1 MSVKPETV
9 KITFSEGE
17 ISRMLNYADKKYSS
31 GHWGGGSFYTP
42 EEQGLVDLFGKQN
55 KAVELT
61 LFNIKIICN
70 WIREFTKQG
79 YMLSAEDISVLQ
91 KFYKKIKSL
100 YDKRKLKYQ
109 KVSEEYD
116 KEKKGIL
123 DTLKG
128 FKTGKAIPAKVISI
142 LKKKAELFD
151 QEYAENKNA
160 DTEFLTAEITRY
172 FLLENNLFTA
182 RLNMI
187 SDVLEL
193 LEVMLPAAYRE

>member
-1 MSVKPETV
+1 MSIKQETV
-9 KITFSEGE
+9 KINFNPGE
-17 ISRMLNYADKKYSS
+17 ISRILNYADKKYSS

-42 EEQGLVDLFGKQN
+42 EEQGLVDLFGKSSGTI
-55 KAVELT
+55 ELS

-79 YMLSAEDISVLQ
+79 YMLTAEDISVMQ

-100 YDKRKLKYQ
+100 YEKRKLKYQ
-109 KVSEEYD
+109 VVSDKYG
-116 KEKKGIL
+116 KEKKDVL
-123 DTLKG
+123 ESLKDFTIG
-128 FKTGKAIPAKVISI
+128 AAIPEKVILI
-142 LKKKAELFD
+142 LKKKAKLFD
-151 QEYAENKNA
+151 QEYAENKNV
-160 DTEFLTAEITRY
+160 DTEYLTGEIVRY

-193 LEVMLPAAYRE
+193 LEVMLPANYRQ